1 MPNPTSICCAKQRCR
16 ETKSSC
22 RAGSWADS
30 GMTRGRAGGPGSRAY
45 CPSSRVWPGY
55 CDLDTAGAGR
65 AVGCTSF
72 HCAGWRTRDHECPR
86 CGKGGRQADD
96 GGGGPAAARAQA
108 PAYGSLRDDHGLAR
122 RQPPRSDATR
132 ARRKSLSGAR
142 RPCPPVA
149 AAINPGMIRSN
160 ANKGGGYMRTSLLLR
175 SIAAAALVSA
185 ALVGAA
191 SALEVGQK
199 APDFELNGVDGK
211 PVKLSDLTAKGPVVV
226 YTFIAAFTP
235 T

>member
-1 MPNPTSICCAKQRCR
+1 M
-16 ETKSSC
+16 
-22 RAGSWADS
+22 
-30 GMTRGRAGGPGSRAY
+30 
-45 CPSSRVWPGY
+45 
-55 CDLDTAGAGR
+55 
-65 AVGCTSF
+65 
-72 HCAGWRTRDHECPR
+72 
-86 CGKGGRQADD
+86 
-96 GGGGPAAARAQA
+96 
-108 PAYGSLRDDHGLAR
+108 R
-122 RQPPRSDATR
+122 R
-132 ARRKSLSGAR
+132 
-142 RPCPPVA
+142 
-149 AAINPGMIRSN
+149 
-160 ANKGGGYMRTSLLLR
+160 SLLLR